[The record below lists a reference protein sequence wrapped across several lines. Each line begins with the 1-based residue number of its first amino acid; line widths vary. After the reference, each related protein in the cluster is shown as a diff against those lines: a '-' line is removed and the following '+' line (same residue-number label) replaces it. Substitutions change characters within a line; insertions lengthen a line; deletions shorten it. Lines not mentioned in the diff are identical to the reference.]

1 MSDMRK
7 QLERQASYLLDIA
20 TPDASRRRSKQKI
33 SERFDTAV
41 KLVARSAEKRGIA
54 IRNEISELLKSPKMF
69 PAELTIVFSN
79 LLTNAVKN
87 AGDNGIIQASARETA
102 TGIEV
107 KVQNTG
113 TR

>member
-1 MSDMRK
+1 
-7 QLERQASYLLDIA
+7 
-20 TPDASRRRSKQKI
+20 
-33 SERFDTAV
+33 
-41 KLVARSAEKRGIA
+41 
-54 IRNEISELLKSPKMF
+54 MF

-113 TR
+113 TRGNLEDAERFFRPFVSTTTTVDSALGQGMGLGLPITRKTLEQYGASIKFVAPSKKFQTAVQITFPT